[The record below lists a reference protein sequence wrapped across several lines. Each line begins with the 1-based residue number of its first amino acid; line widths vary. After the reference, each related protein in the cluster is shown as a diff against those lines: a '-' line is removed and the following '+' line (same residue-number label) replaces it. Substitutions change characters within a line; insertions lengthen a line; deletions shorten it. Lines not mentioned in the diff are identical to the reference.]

1 MDLNFQNKKSMKN
14 INKLSI
20 FIKYFYFNFVSL
32 IKILFFTFIQLVK
45 SKNDKKYSDDVF
57 TYITAADEQYSE
69 PCIRLINNLI
79 NLDDT
84 NEIVVIDLGLNENTL
99 EKFKNIQRV
108 NIEKFRFNNYPK
120 FVSLKK
126 LPDNKL
132 GNYSWKAIAIE
143 QIMQSRKT
151 NIIWIDS
158 ACIFNKKLNKIKK
171 FIHLNGVFFVKAT
184 GKIKD
189 WTHSDTIKI
198 TSGQKFLNNN
208 CVMSGIVG
216 IKYENS
222 FARNLI
228 LEWSRLSQNEDCIAP
243 KGSSR
248 LNHRQDQSIL
258 QILVYKY
265 NFGMYVLSHKQFD
278 IKINQVF
285 DRVFI
290 EDINTDHYFF
300 NLRNKIFEFH
310 PTFFT
315 NSFERASW
323 YIIFNPK
330 IINNKNLKHTSNK
343 YVIYIRLIKENNFIE
358 INFCINGKSLYIE
371 EVLHEDISF
380 EYISKLYN
388 KISIQ
393 ND

>member
-1 MDLNFQNKKSMKN
+1 M
-14 INKLSI
+14 
-20 FIKYFYFNFVSL
+20 YFNLVSL
-32 IKILFFTFIQLVK
+32 IKILYFTFVQLFK
-45 SKNDKKYSDDVF
+45 SKFNKNYSDDLF
-57 TYITAADEQYSE
+57 TYITSADEQYSE
-69 PCIRLINNLI
+69 PCIRLIENLI
-79 NLDDT
+79 NLDDL
-84 NEIVVIDLGLNENTL
+84 NEIVVIDLGLSEKTL
-99 EKFKNIQRV
+99 EKIKNIPRV

-143 QIMQSRKT
+143 QIMQNRKT
-151 NIIWIDS
+151 NLIWIDS
-158 ACIFNKKLNKIKK
+158 ACIFNEKIKK
-171 FIHLNGVFFVKAT
+171 IKKLILLNGVFFVKAT

-189 WTHSDTIKI
+189 WTHPDTIEI
-198 TSGQKFLNNN
+198 MSAQKFLNNN
-208 CVMSGIVG
+208 CVMSGIIG

-228 LEWSRLSQNEDCIAP
+228 SEWSRLSLNENCIAP
-243 KGSSR
+243 NGSSR

-265 NFGMYVLSHKQFD
+265 NFGMYVLSHKHFD

-290 EDINTDHYFF
+290 EDLNKNHYFF
-300 NLRNKIFEFH
+300 NLRNNIFEFH

-315 NSFERASW
+315 NSFERARW

-330 IINNKNLKHTSNK
+330 IINNKNLKYITNK
-343 YVIYIRLIKENNFIE
+343 YIIYIRLIKENNFIE
-358 INFCINGKSLYIE
+358 LNFCINNKSLYTE
-371 EVLHEDISF
+371 QVLIKDVSF
-380 EYISKLYN
+380 EYISRLYN

-393 ND
+393 KD